1 MSYLVDF
8 FKLIGS
14 GIHRAFS
21 FIISVPG
28 QVVTLFT
35 TLGTSLYEGF
45 VFLSGNSSEVTGI
58 ADTVQNFAREVA
70 DSSFVQ
76 SDWFQT
82 LGYTLALDDAWTY
95 ITGAFSFFCAGCIFL
110 LTVVLP
116 FLFTFG
122 FSVMVVN
129 TTRNM
134 VNSFLPGAAKF

>member
-1 MSYLVDF
+1 MGYLVDF
-8 FKLIGS
+8 FKLIGK
-14 GIHRAFS
+14 GLMRGFE

-35 TLGTSLYEGF
+35 TLGTSLYESF
-45 VFLSGNSSEVTGI
+45 RFLSGNSENITSF
-58 ADTVQNFAREVA
+58 ADRVQNLANEVSG
-70 DSSFVQ
+70 SSFVQ
-76 SDWFQT
+76 SDYFQALT
-82 LGYTLALDDAWTY
+82 YALALDDAWTY
-95 ITGAFSFFCAGCIFL
+95 LSTAFSFFVAGCLFL

>member
-1 MSYLVDF
+1 MGYIVDF

-14 GIHRAFS
+14 GLMRVFS

-35 TLGTSLYEGF
+35 TMGASLYESF
-45 VFLSGNSSEVTGI
+45 HFLSGNSSGITSAADRVQSFANEVSG
-58 ADTVQNFAREVA
+58 
-70 DSSFVQ
+70 SSFVQ
-76 SDWFQT
+76 SDYFQS
-82 LGYTLALDDAWTY
+82 LCYTLALDDAWTY
-95 ITGAFSFFCAGCIFL
+95 LSTAFSFFVAGCLFL

-122 FSVMVVN
+122 FSVTVVN

-134 VNSFLPGAAKF
+134 VNSYLPGAAKF

>member
-1 MSYLVDF
+1 MGYLIDF
-8 FKLIGS
+8 FKLIGA
-14 GIHRAFS
+14 GLMRGFN

-28 QVVTLFT
+28 QVATLFT
-35 TLGTSLYEGF
+35 TLGVSLYESF
-45 VFLSGNSSEVTGI
+45 QFLSGNSSEITSF
-58 ADTVQNFAREVA
+58 ADQVQNFANEVSG
-70 DSSFVQ
+70 SSFVQ
-76 SDWFQT
+76 SDYFQA
-82 LGYTLALDDAWTY
+82 LSYTLALDDAWTY
-95 ITGAFSFFCAGCIFL
+95 LSTAFSFFVAGCIFL